1 MYVELEYLKFRNV
14 LSYGAKEVEHR
25 FEPGLT
31 MISGRNGT
39 GKSTLLE
46 VLCYNWYGKP
56 YRKVKLEALINR
68 DNRKGLETESGI
80 IIDHKDRYRI
90 IRSMKP
96 NSLKV
101 FKNDQPFEMLSTRE
115 LNQDEITKIL
125 GIDYKMFKQIVSL
138 AVTYNKPFL
147 TLEAAEKREIVESI
161 FNVKIFGAMS
171 DALKKK
177 ISTEKV
183 KYAVNKKT
191 VEMLEENINLMR
203 KNVIENKRANVEF
216 ETNRQADI
224 KDIETNIIST
234 KTLIT
239 RMEREIAENIIAEA
253 KLKAQRTE
261 LVEIITKK
269 EEALKTI
276 SGDVNNEAI
285 NGILAELKEISDKV
299 IALEDQIG
307 KMGREEIHFELDAD
321 IIEINKRNEVLK
333 SQLADIRAKI
343 DTAQKN
349 KVDYTT
355 DTEYSNLIKEE
366 IDINDV
372 QMVESKKSITEITGE
387 MLLPAFLKSMENK
400 KSDLTRQETSS
411 INAVKTENDYIY
423 YLKNNTVCSKCK
435 GPITEEFRALEIKK
449 SEAEVHA
456 HTLVLEK
463 VQSDLAACEK
473 KAVLLYNLTL
483 KNRELEIRL
492 ADIRTSVV
500 KRVAALDKEQSDKVM
515 MLNRDVSAMEKHI
528 ADNIFKVNE
537 NMTRIRGEHNKKITA
552 LTDEKSKLQL
562 LKVSK
567 ENQIVTIKEGARTAA
582 EQELTQ
588 LRGDLKSI
596 GISMEFSSNNIKIST
611 ITLDNSK
618 IQEQK
623 YEQSK
628 IEITERKPPFD
639 LPVIEKD
646 FKNKIEEFKTAYL
659 ENGAMADKLKV
670 YDITQSMLSEEGIK
684 SFFLKRLTPILNA
697 KVNEYLDKFDI
708 PVRMTFNDQMEESI
722 HNIGR
727 ESEEVS
733 YFSYSEGEKKSID
746 ISILMSFIDI
756 TKVICNW
763 TCNILMIDELIDA
776 QVDFP
781 RLEKIIECLKEF
793 SGSGAIPSIYVISH
807 RLIEDVAA
815 YFKRI
820 ITTNKVDGF
829 SEMAVRKI

>member
-68 DNRKGLETESGI
+68 DNRKGLETETGI
-80 IIDHKDRYRI
+80 IIDRKDRYRI
-90 IRSMKP
+90 IRGMKP
-96 NSLKV
+96 NVLKV
-101 FKNDQPFEMLSTRE
+101 FKNDQPFEMLSTKSLDQE
-115 LNQDEITKIL
+115 EITRIL

-171 DALKKK
+171 DALKKR

-203 KNVIENKRANVEF
+203 KNVIESKRANEEF
-216 ETNRQADI
+216 HTNVQADI
-224 KDIETNIIST
+224 KGIELNILTT
-234 KTLIT
+234 KALIT
-239 RMEREIAENIIAEA
+239 RMEKEIAKDNANVAAMNTRRAELA
-253 KLKAQRTE
+253 AT
-261 LVEIITKK
+261 ITKK
-269 EEALKTI
+269 EEAFKTI
-276 SGDVNNEAI
+276 TDDVNNESI
-285 NGILAELKEISDKV
+285 NVILAELAGVVDK
-299 IALEDQIG
+299 IAGLEAQIAQ
-307 KMGREEIHFELDAD
+307 MGREEIPFHLDKS
-321 IIEINKRNEVLK
+321 IIELNERNAVLQ
-333 SQLADIRAKI
+333 SQLADIRIKI
-343 DTAQKN
+343 ETAQKS

-355 DTEYSNLIKEE
+355 DSEYNELIKEGVDISNNQIPE
-366 IDINDV
+366 I
-372 QMVESKKSITEITGE
+372 KKSISEITGDMSIE
-387 MLLPAFLKSMENK
+387 AYTKGIDEK
-400 KSDLTRQETSS
+400 KSDLTRQETTSDNE
-411 INAVKTENDYIY
+411 IKTANDHISYLENH
-423 YLKNNTVCSKCK
+423 TVCSKCK
-435 GPITEEFRALEIKK
+435 NPITEEFRAAEIKK
-449 SEAEVHA
+449 TQADVHA
-456 HTLVLEK
+456 NTLVLDK
-463 VQSDLAACEK
+463 VQTDLADCNKTIAS
-473 KAVLLYNLTL
+473 L
-483 KNRELEIRL
+483 RELTRQKQELESRL
-492 ADIRTSVV
+492 STLRTSIIS
-500 KRVAALDKEQSDKVM
+500 RTSTLDKVQAEMVA
-515 MLNRDVSAMEKHI
+515 MLNRDVSAMEKQHNANVLEI
-528 ADNIFKVNE
+528 NE
-537 NMTRIRGEHNKKITA
+537 RMTTIRGEHNKAVTA
-552 LTDEKSKLQL
+552 LSDEKAKLQL
-562 LKVSK
+562 VKVEK
-567 ENQIVTIKEGARTAA
+567 ENQITTIKEGARTAA

-596 GISMEFSSNNIKIST
+596 DMSIEFISNNVKMST
-611 ITLDNSK
+611 STFNTAKD
-618 IQEQK
+618 QEQK
-623 YEQSK
+623 YEHAK
-628 IEITERKPPFD
+628 LEIAERKPPFD
-639 LPVIEKD
+639 LPTIEKD
-646 FKNKIEEFKTAYL
+646 FKNKIEEFKAAYL
-659 ENGAMADKLKV
+659 ENSVMADKLKV

-684 SFFLKRLTPILNA
+684 AFFLKRLTPILNA
-697 KVNEYLDKFDI
+697 KVNEYLDKFEI
-708 PVRMTFNDQMEESI
+708 PVRVTFNDQMEESI

-756 TKVICNW
+756 TKVICSWN
-763 TCNILMIDELIDA
+763 CNILMIDELIDA

-807 RLIEDVAA
+807 RLIDDVAS

-829 SEMAVRKI
+829 SEMAVRKV

>member
-1 MYVELEYLKFRNV
+1 
-14 LSYGAKEVEHR
+14 
-25 FEPGLT
+25 
-31 MISGRNGT
+31 
-39 GKSTLLE
+39 
-46 VLCYNWYGKP
+46 
-56 YRKVKLEALINR
+56 
-68 DNRKGLETESGI
+68 
-80 IIDHKDRYRI
+80 
-90 IRSMKP
+90 MKP

-101 FKNDQPFEMLSTRE
+101 FKNDTPFEMLSTRE

-203 KNVIENKRANVEF
+203 KNIIENKRANAEF

-224 KDIETNIIST
+224 KGIETDLIST
-234 KTLIT
+234 KTLIS
-239 RMEREIAENIIAEA
+239 RMEREIAENIITEA
-253 KLKAQRTE
+253 KLKAQQTE
-261 LVEIITKK
+261 LTEIITKK
-269 EEALKTI
+269 EEALKII
-276 SGDVNNEAI
+276 SDDVNNETV
-285 NGILAELKEISDKV
+285 NGILAELKEIADK
-299 IALEDQIG
+299 ITALEDQIG
-307 KMGREEIHFELDAD
+307 KMGREEIHFELDEK
-321 IIEINKRNEVLK
+321 IIDLNKKNEVLQ
-333 SQLADIRAKI
+333 SQLTDIRAKI

-349 KVDYTT
+349 KPIYAA

-366 IDINDV
+366 VDITDNQIPDI
-372 QMVESKKSITEITGE
+372 KKSISEITGD
-387 MLLPAFLKSMENK
+387 MPLSTFIKSIRDKN
-400 KSDLTRQETSS
+400 SDLTRQETSS
-411 INAVKTENDYIY
+411 KNAVETENNYIY
-423 YLKNNTVCSKCK
+423 YLKNNNVCSKCK

-456 HTLVLEK
+456 NTLVLET
-463 VQSDLAACEK
+463 VRSGLVACEK
-473 KAVLLYNLTL
+473 TLILLNGLVQ
-483 KNRELEIRL
+483 KNQELETRL
-492 ADIRTSVV
+492 STIRTSVV
-500 KRVAALDKEQSDKVM
+500 KRIATLDKEQSDKVI
-515 MLNRDVSAMEKHI
+515 MLNRDVSAMEKQVT
-528 ADNIFKVNE
+528 DNTFKINE
-537 NMTRIRGEHNKKITA
+537 NMTRIRGEHNKQVTA
-552 LTDEKSKLQL
+552 LADEKSKLQL

-567 ENQIVTIKEGARTAA
+567 ENQITTIKEGARTAA

-588 LRGDLKSI
+588 LRGDFKSK
-596 GISMEFSSNNIKIST
+596 SMSIEFTSNNIKIST
-611 ITLDNSK
+611 TTLNNTK

-670 YDITQSMLSEEGIK
+670 YEITQGMLSEEGIK

-697 KVNEYLDKFDI
+697 KVNEYLDKFEI
-708 PVRMTFNDQMEESI
+708 PVRVTFNDQMEESI
-722 HNIGR
+722 HNIGK
-727 ESEEVS
+727 ESEDVS

-829 SEMAVRKI
+829 SEMAVKKI